1 MSKELRICPGVGARK
16 CGAFLARIDRDP
28 HPTCTR
34 CRGRV
39 CTRDMT
45 CDFCAIWSAEQWALF
60 GKKRSY
66 KERKSRPS
74 GSAPPAQQTSPR
86 EETSSGV
93 SRPGTSSAS
102 SSRPLGGQGKP
113 GGSQGAPGV
122 VSGGASSPPAR
133 PRSSERGG
141 SASEQLSGVGGL
153 ASSSPSPSGGGGVE
167 VARSR
172 QTSLSCVSES
182 VDSPSFSPH
191 VPRRANVRES
201 SGSCSRAVSSRDS
214 RSSVREPR
222 KDRRAR
228 SREGSS
234 HGRRRLSRSRS
245 SSRSRSRGRERARRS
260 SSASRSSRGR
270 SRRERSRSSDRY
282 RSRRGS
288 SRSRR
293 DRYRSRRDL
302 SRRERSRSVDRDRSR
317 RERARSPARR
327 RGRRDRSRSHA
338 SSSRSIDRSRSME
351 RLSASSSRLRED
363 GAARRARRGIQEG
376 VEAVAS
382 QPAVVPGGLADVTP
396 VAGGTSMTAL
406 PSAMKELA
414 RFFLNLSGS
423 SSLGAS
429 GDSAGVTASGAALG
443 DLAGP
448 SSSTSGAAT
457 ICGTAAPPAGA
468 GVLPDVSD
476 ALPSV
481 SGERRRRVRSR
492 SRVRRSRSSSDRT
505 DRRAKKRSRR
515 GSPSPERSS
524 CRREKR
530 YRSSSDSS
538 EDVRAAASSPRSRR
552 AHGGA
557 RTGGSTWDYGRSR
570 SYARV
575 DPNQSRTHRRSPG
588 PSGVA
593 EDDRSTTFESV
604 DFARDDSFRA
614 VLGLIREFHDMA
626 EPATVP
632 AARCKTS
639 LASAFGLAADSYPSF
654 ALPLSPLLSTLL
666 MDINSDLSKFM
677 EDQTVHGFLP
687 VPGRRQRRYYGTS
700 TSFPGPYTVPPGL
713 TSITMEKASE
723 VRKRSVSLSASQ
735 VSSLETM
742 LSGMCEVSSW
752 LDWWLSTCGGFR
764 DLLPLESRADFERL
778 MMSGS
783 RSLEFLASQGC
794 TALGNLVLS
803 RRDALLADVHGTVPV
818 EEVARLRYSPLPL
831 SASIFPHTLL
841 DSALLKMRAAASDAL
856 VQRTLHPPRIP
867 RKPATAGQGSGSSA
881 SRSGQASTSGAAQ
894 TQKQSAPSSSSG
906 QSGQGKKKGKGKA
919 PFSSS
924 SRGSGRS
931 GGKGKG
937 AGKKSA

>member
-1 MSKELRICPGVGARK
+1 M
-16 CGAFLARIDRDP
+16 
-28 HPTCTR
+28 
-34 CRGRV
+34 
-39 CTRDMT
+39 
-45 CDFCAIWSAEQWALF
+45 
-60 GKKRSY
+60 
-66 KERKSRPS
+66 
-74 GSAPPAQQTSPR
+74 
-86 EETSSGV
+86 
-93 SRPGTSSAS
+93 
-102 SSRPLGGQGKP
+102 
-113 GGSQGAPGV
+113 
-122 VSGGASSPPAR
+122 
-133 PRSSERGG
+133 
-141 SASEQLSGVGGL
+141 
-153 ASSSPSPSGGGGVE
+153 
-167 VARSR
+167 
-172 QTSLSCVSES
+172 
-182 VDSPSFSPH
+182 
-191 VPRRANVRES
+191 
-201 SGSCSRAVSSRDS
+201 
-214 RSSVREPR
+214 
-222 KDRRAR
+222 
-228 SREGSS
+228 
-234 HGRRRLSRSRS
+234 
-245 SSRSRSRGRERARRS
+245 
-260 SSASRSSRGR
+260 
-270 SRRERSRSSDRY
+270 
-282 RSRRGS
+282 
-288 SRSRR
+288 
-293 DRYRSRRDL
+293 
-302 SRRERSRSVDRDRSR
+302 
-317 RERARSPARR
+317 
-327 RGRRDRSRSHA
+327 
-338 SSSRSIDRSRSME
+338 
-351 RLSASSSRLRED
+351 
-363 GAARRARRGIQEG
+363 
-376 VEAVAS
+376 EAVAS
-382 QPAVVPGGLADVTP
+382 QPPVIPGVSADVTP
-396 VAGGTSMTAL
+396 VAGGASMTAL

-429 GDSAGVTASGAALG
+429 GDSAGVTASGAVLG

-448 SSSTSGAAT
+448 SLSASGAAT
-457 ICGTAAPPAGA
+457 ICGKAAPPAGA
-468 GVLPDVSD
+468 GVLPDASD

-481 SGERRRRVRSR
+481 SGEHRRRVRSR
-492 SRVRRSRSSSDRT
+492 SRGRRSRSSSDRT
-505 DRRAKKRSRR
+505 DRHAKKRSRR

-524 CRREKR
+524 RRREKR
-530 YRSSSDSS
+530 YRSSSESS
-538 EDVRAAASSPRSRR
+538 EDERAAASSPRARR

-557 RTGGSTWDYGRSR
+557 RAGGSTWDYGRPR

-575 DPNQSRTHRRSPG
+575 DPDQSGTRRRSPG

-632 AARCKTS
+632 GARCKTS
-639 LASAFGLAADSYPSF
+639 LASAYGLAADSYPAFS
-654 ALPLSPLLSTLL
+654 LPLSPLLSTLL

-700 TSFPGPYTVPPGL
+700 TSSFPGPYTVPPGL

-742 LSGMCEVSSW
+742 LSGMCEASSW
-752 LDWWLSTCGGFR
+752 LDWWLSTCGGY
-764 DLLPLESRADFERL
+764 RADFERL

-783 RSLEFLASQGC
+783 RALEFLASQGC

-803 RRDALLADVHGTVPV
+803 RRDALLADVRGTVPV

-831 SASIFPHTLL
+831 SAAIFPHTLL

-867 RKPATAGQGSGSSA
+867 RKPAASGQASGSTTA
-881 SRSGQASTSGAAQ
+881 RSDQASTSGAAQ